1 METYFSTVRMM
12 GEIEKALFVIDEVF
26 VKNRER
32 SVSFMDEVTQL
43 IENKRELLGDLG
55 HTQIELAS
63 KTQFIE
69 EEQLEMK
76 KKRNEMVILC
86 EMKDR

>member
-1 METYFSTVRMM
+1 MRLTTKQLQSSMETYFSTVRMM

-63 KTQFIE
+63 KT
-69 EEQLEMK
+69 
-76 KKRNEMVILC
+76 
-86 EMKDR
+86 

>member
-1 METYFSTVRMM
+1 MENYFSTIRRM
-12 GEIEKALFVIDEVF
+12 GDIEKALFVIDEVF

-55 HTQIELAS
+55 HT
-63 KTQFIE
+63 
-69 EEQLEMK
+69 
-76 KKRNEMVILC
+76 
-86 EMKDR
+86 